1 MMTSHRIFAE
11 PRRHRRRQALWR
23 VVRFMFA
30 MAAVLAVGSYG
41 YQVGVSASQAR
52 TDQLEADLV
61 RFQRANLDLRA
72 EATLARRQSEEA
84 QEALA
89 SVQRRLAA
97 EVPRGV
103 AADLWAQLRE
113 QLDDGVAPE
122 RLAFLIH
129 AGGLEDTCQAEPET
143 KRLIPRTP
151 ISTGPLSYVRF
162 DGRITITAEGE
173 SARSE
178 TGLPE
183 AWFDPAQP
191 IRLEVRT
198 LDGAITGVEG
208 IVPFTHQMA
217 FDGREYRFSVV
228 NSAPHF
234 IELTAQA
241 CQLPQPSQDAPTQHS
256 RIGRDGA
263 LATARPLGPVD

>member
-1 MMTSHRIFAE
+1 MTSHRMFGE

-23 VVRFMFA
+23 IFRFGFA
-30 MAAVLAVGSYG
+30 MAAVFAVGSYG

-52 TDQLEADLV
+52 TDQLEADLA
-61 RFQRANLDLRA
+61 RFQRANLDLRD
-72 EATLARRQSEEA
+72 EATLARRQSEQA

-113 QLDDGVAPE
+113 QLDAGVTPE
-122 RLAFLIH
+122 RLAFLID
-129 AGGLEDTCQAEPET
+129 AAGLEDTCRAEPET
-143 KRLIPRTP
+143 KRLMPRTP
-151 ISTGPLSYVRF
+151 ISTGPRSYVRF

-178 TGLPE
+178 AGLPE
-183 AWFDPAQP
+183 AWFDPAKP
-191 IRLEVRT
+191 VRLEVRT
-198 LDGAITGVEG
+198 IDGAITGVEG
-208 IVPFTHQMA
+208 VVPFTHQMA

-228 NSAPHF
+228 GSAPHF
-234 IELTAQA
+234 IEMTAQA
-241 CQLPQPSQDAPTQHS
+241 CELPEPSEDAPTRHS
-256 RIGRDGA
+256 RAGHGGT
-263 LATARPLGPVD
+263 LATTRPLGPVD